1 MIQVYNR
8 DNTDYTKNGDCVL
21 FPEMA
26 EVHVV
31 LNGAWEG
38 KLEHPLDK
46 EGRWKYL
53 TEEAVVKM
61 PSFNGDQLFRIRKP
75 YKTDVGVTCTM
86 EPIFYDCRND
96 TFLVDVR
103 PERKNGQEALN
114 ILCTGKYRGLSDIL
128 TQSTAYYEYK
138 NLLEALV
145 GDQDNSF
152 LNRWGGEV
160 IFDNYT
166 ISINS
171 RAGGDYNVEIRY
183 GKNLPEDGMSV
194 ELDMAKVTTRIYP
207 KAYNGYTMSNHGY
220 VDSPLINNY
229 ALIYAN
235 TITFSDVKMREDAQ
249 EDDELNGIIVC
260 DSQAELDAALRA
272 KCLEE
277 FDAGADKPEVTIE
290 ADLIL
295 LQNTEQYADIAD
307 LESVS
312 LGDTI
317 HCYNNHL
324 GITTNARV
332 VELTYNSLEKRVEN
346 VTLGSFQESY
356 FDTLTKGLR
365 GIDELAQRANSAL
378 GGDGS
383 IIAEKIK
390 GVLNG
395 SMAMIR
401 TQYNIAERQDVM
413 AILFE
418 NLDPTSDTY
427 GAIGI
432 GTQGIMISKTRNQ
445 AGTDWVWTTAATAL
459 GIVADTIVTGLL
471 SDASGNNYWNLDTG
485 EFRLASTTKV
495 GSGTKTLNDIATGS
509 ELTQQQVFNKLTNN
523 GTVQGIYL
531 QNGKLYIAGEFMEIG
546 KISSQNGLVYFDLDN
561 DELVCSS
568 MKNSNTE
575 ASGNLTLEIER
586 GQYGTGYYSYL
597 ELYNNKYTTVPF
609 CIKPSESG
617 YPTYISCEEGL
628 RFHSGSVN
636 KYGPNNSFTGG
647 EIHIED
653 DSVWIKCGT
662 TTGSKFGA
670 ITVSQN
676 GVQVEPILS
685 TRNFSMNGTFTY
697 KGQEW
702 NPFSTS
708 SDRRLKKDID
718 GVENDFLEAVGR
730 VEIVQFR
737 WKDRE
742 DTRYAIGIIA
752 QDVVKNCKDAGTDYR
767 EYGIVEGGNDEDGN
781 NYYSVKYTEFLLARI
796 AYDEQ
801 KIAAQQTEID
811 DLKARVE
818 RLEKMLEERM
828 EI

>member
-21 FPEMA
+21 FPEVA

-75 YKTDVGVTCTM
+75 YKTDVGVSCTM

-183 GKNLPEDGMSV
+183 GKNLPENGMSV

-207 KAYNGYTMSNHGY
+207 KAYNGYMMTNHGY

-229 ALIYAN
+229 ALIYAK

-260 DSQAELDAALRA
+260 DSQAELDAALRT

-277 FDAGADKPEVTIE
+277 YDAGADKPELTIE

-427 GAIGI
+427 GALGI

-445 AGTDWVWTTAATAL
+445 AGTDWVWTTAITAL

-471 SDASGNNYWNLDTG
+471 SSAD
-485 EFRLASTTKV
+485 
-495 GSGTKTLNDIATGS
+495 
-509 ELTQQQVFNKLTNN
+509 
-523 GTVQGIYL
+523 
-531 QNGKLYIAGEFMEIG
+531 GKA
-546 KISSQNGLVYFDLDN
+546 YFDLDN
-561 DELVCSS
+561 NVLAATMITNNETLRQNVTLDTGLDSS
-568 MKNSNTE
+568 GSWVRGYLKIYNQSYQNGMLRIAPGYNV
-575 ASGNLTLEIER
+575 SGNNIPVIAGANGLILR
-586 GQYGTGYYSYL
+586 YGT
-597 ELYNNKYTTVPF
+597 
-609 CIKPSESG
+609 
-617 YPTYISCEEGL
+617 
-628 RFHSGSVN
+628 
-636 KYGPNNSFTGG
+636 
-647 EIHIED
+647 IHY
-653 DSVWIKCGT
+653 
-662 TTGSKFGA
+662 A
-670 ITVSQN
+670 
-676 GVQVEPILS
+676 
-685 TRNFSMNGTFTY
+685 
-697 KGQEW
+697 
-702 NPFSTS
+702 STS
-708 SDRRLKKDID
+708 SLEDVPYIQISDDEVRIGRGTTAGGVLVVDDNGVTANQKLSATTFETTGTATIKTCYVTATLYVRDQPISSSDIRLKKNVDI
-718 GVENDFLEAVGR
+718 
-730 VEIVQFR
+730 I
-737 WKDRE
+737 E
-742 DTRYAIGIIA
+742 DCYLKAIGSVQIVEYEFRDQEGIHFGAVA
-752 QDVVKNCKDAGTDYR
+752 QDVIESLEKENLNWRDSSIVKKAKQPN
-767 EYGIVEGGNDEDGN
+767 NDEE
-781 NYYSVKYTEFLLARI
+781 YYALNYTEFLIARI
-796 AYDEQ
+796 AHDEKAIQQQ
-801 KIAAQQTEID
+801 KEEID
-811 DLKARVE
+811 SLKLRVE
-818 RLEKMLEERM
+818 KLEKLIERM
-828 EI
+828 GV